1 MFRTVRTGVRRS
13 ALAVLVVS
21 IVLGTA
27 LAGTASAKKET
38 VDKTG
43 VLKVG
48 LSIEDNG
55 GVYFDTCS
63 PRAAANPSARMWMDL
78 IYDTMLHPS
87 SDGKPTPGLATKW
100 STPDPQT
107 VELTLRDG
115 VKFADGQ
122 PFNADAVVKAWS
134 CLLTGQRP
142 NRGSDIEAMTAVEKI
157 DDQNVRI
164 KLSKPIA
171 ANFINDALQNAVHLG
186 VGSPAVAPG
195 TGDTKPVGAGP
206 YQLKSYTTGKIELER
221 NPEFYDKASQKLA
234 GYEIDNVAT
243 GAPSVSA
250 LQAGTVDLIW
260 NFPPDSVAT
269 LDSAPGLTV
278 YSAPSEKQFQLS
290 LCPTQGVF
298 ANKTARQA
306 IQWAVDRAAIDAGA
320 LDGTGASNQTFL
332 TPVSPYFNK
341 TLAKTYKYD
350 VKKAK
355 ALLKEA
361 GVAEGTAVNML
372 VPTQPPYPA
381 IGELAQSQLKA
392 IGLNPT
398 ITQTA
403 SLAADAARIKP
414 DLLVVSIEPSRGGL
428 LYENESP
435 LNPCGW
441 KDPTVIAAL
450 NKTRDTTLTEA
461 QKKAAWDDFQK
472 IILDQSANII
482 TNLQGALAAYSE
494 KVRGLS
500 VVNSTY
506 GPYLNTVYL
515 VK

>member
-1 MFRTVRTGVRRS
+1 MSRIVRSGVRRS

-21 IVLGTA
+21 LALTTA
-27 LAGTASAKKET
+27 LAGTASAKKEV
-38 VDKTG
+38 VDKSG
-43 VLKVG
+43 IVNVG

-55 GVYFDTCS
+55 GVYFDPCS
-63 PRAAANPSARMWMDL
+63 PKGAANPSARMWMDL
-78 IYDTMLHPS
+78 IYDTMIHPTTDKKGS
-87 SDGKPTPGLATKW
+87 PGLASKW
-100 STPDPQT
+100 TTPDAST

-115 VKFADGQ
+115 VTFADGQ
-122 PFNADAVVKAWS
+122 PLTTDAVVKAWS

-142 NRGSDIEAMTAVEKI
+142 NRGANVEAMTAVEKV
-157 DDQNVRI
+157 DDKTVRI

-171 ANFINDALQNAVHLG
+171 ADLVANDLQSAVHFG
-186 VGSPAVAPG
+186 VPSPSVAAG
-195 TGDTKPVGAGP
+195 TGDTTPVGAGP
-206 YQLKSYTTGKIELER
+206 YQLKSYTTGKMDLSP
-221 NPEFYDKASQKLA
+221 NAKYYDKAAQKA
-234 GYEIDNVAT
+234 GGFQIVNVAT

-269 LDSAPGLTV
+269 LENAPGVTV

-298 ANKTARQA
+298 ANQQARQA

-320 LDGTGASNQTFL
+320 LDGTGAANQTFL

-341 TLAKTYKYD
+341 TLAKTYKFD

-355 ALLKEA
+355 ALLKQA
-361 GVAEGTAVNML
+361 GVAEGTTVNML
-372 VPTQPPYPA
+372 VPSQPPYPA

-392 IGLNPT
+392 VGLNPV

-403 SLAADAARIKP
+403 SLASDAARIKP

-482 TNLQGALAAYSE
+482 TNLQGALAAYTDTT
-494 KVRGLS
+494 KGLS
-500 VVNSTY
+500 IINPTY
-506 GPYLNTVYL
+506 GPYLNTVYK